1 MKERAPS
8 IVAIAL
14 LLALVFGTWWAAN
27 YAQQSIPVDPPRRVT
42 HEANSWAKNF
52 VMVRTDEKGIAI
64 NRLEGKYLQHFP
76 DDDSYKITT
85 AKAIS
90 QQPDTPITIGTSRTA
105 IMNHDGS
112 RVIMRGDAPVR
123 RPGDENHSPL
133 DVRSQELT
141 LLPDKDVVF
150 TDLPALV
157 VNGDSTMPGTGMRY
171 DTKPSAL
178 TGFSERHEKISDK

>member
-1 MKERAPS
+1 MQERATS
-8 IVAIAL
+8 IIAIAL

-90 QQPDTPITIGTSRTA
+90 QQPDTPIRSEEHTSELQ
-105 IMNHDGS
+105 S
-112 RVIMRGDAPVR
+112 LMRISYA
-123 RPGDENHSPL
+123 
-133 DVRSQELT
+133 
-141 LLPDKDVVF
+141 VF
-150 TDLPALV
+150 CLKKK
-157 VNGDSTMPGTGMRY
+157 
-171 DTKPSAL
+171 KPNN
-178 TGFSERHEKISDK
+178 

>member
-1 MKERAPS
+1 MEDLSTS
-8 IVAIAL
+8 IIGIAL
-14 LLALVFGTWWAAN
+14 VLALVFGTWWAAN

-112 RVIMRGDAPVR
+112 RVIMRGDAHVR
-123 RPGDENHSPL
+123 RPGD
-133 DVRSQELT
+133 R
-141 LLPDKDVVF
+141 K
-150 TDLPALV
+150 
-157 VNGDSTMPGTGMRY
+157 STRLN
-171 DTKPSAL
+171 S
-178 TGFSERHEKISDK
+178 SH